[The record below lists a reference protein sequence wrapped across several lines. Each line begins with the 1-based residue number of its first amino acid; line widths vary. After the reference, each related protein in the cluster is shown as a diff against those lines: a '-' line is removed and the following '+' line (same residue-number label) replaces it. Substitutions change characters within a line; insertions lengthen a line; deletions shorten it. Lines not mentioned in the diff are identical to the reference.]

1 MDVRAYAEAK
11 VGELEF
17 PVELL
22 KKIMKANNQDKEE
35 SYVEDNFDKSIAEL
49 KWHLIKEQLVKARNI
64 KVEDADMK
72 AAAMEATRYQFMQM
86 GLNNIPDEY
95 LAQAAEGLL
104 KDKKRV
110 DGLIERCIDQKLT
123 AALKGEL
130 TLNHKAISAE
140 DFAKMFD

>member
-1 MDVRAYAEAK
+1 
-11 VGELEF
+11 
-17 PVELL
+17 
-22 KKIMKANNQDKEE
+22 
-35 SYVEDNFDKSIAEL
+35 
-49 KWHLIKEQLVKARNI
+49 
-64 KVEDADMK
+64 
-72 AAAMEATRYQFMQM
+72 MEATRYQFMQM